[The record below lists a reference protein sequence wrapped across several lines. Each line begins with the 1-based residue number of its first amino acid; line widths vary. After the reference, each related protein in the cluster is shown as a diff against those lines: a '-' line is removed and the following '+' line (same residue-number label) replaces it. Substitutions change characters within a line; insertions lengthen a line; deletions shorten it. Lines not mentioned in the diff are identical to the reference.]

1 MRAISGGK
9 RNIAAISVGFRKR
22 VGTLIFSGSLKTA
35 LPYPVI
41 RNAALCR
48 VVLMSVRF
56 QAARGTERMGSVY
69 HPIFTKKRS
78 TKKLYRFLETFA
90 KPQI

>member
-1 MRAISGGK
+1 
-9 RNIAAISVGFRKR
+9 
-22 VGTLIFSGSLKTA
+22 
-35 LPYPVI
+35 
-41 RNAALCR
+41 
-48 VVLMSVRF
+48 MSVRF